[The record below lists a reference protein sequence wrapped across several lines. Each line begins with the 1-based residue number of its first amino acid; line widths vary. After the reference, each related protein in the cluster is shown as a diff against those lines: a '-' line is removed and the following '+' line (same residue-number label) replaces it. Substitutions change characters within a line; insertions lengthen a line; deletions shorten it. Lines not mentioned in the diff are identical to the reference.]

1 MSFGSLKSRIEA
13 LVMASD
19 SPMSVS
25 QITNLIRAEEAR
37 GGISKSAVR
46 EALVYL
52 TEDYR
57 YRGIELQEVA
67 SGFQFRVRREFS
79 DTVGKI
85 FEDRKNRYSRAFLE
99 TLAIIAYRQPVTR
112 GEIEHIRGVAVS
124 SNIMRQLLD
133 REWVKQVGHRDVPGR
148 PGLYA
153 TTSDFLDY
161 FGLKSL
167 EDMPSLEQVSEGVS
181 DPSDLFSQTLSEPQ
195 VGPDD
200 VEHSQENLDSL

>member
-1 MSFGSLKSRIEA
+1 MSLGSLKSQIEA

-19 SPMSVS
+19 SPLSES
-25 QITNLIRAEEAR
+25 QITNLVRSSELR
-37 GGISKSAVR
+37 TGISRNMVR
-46 EALVYL
+46 EALNDL
-52 TEDYR
+52 IDDYR

-67 SGFQFRVRREFS
+67 NGFQFRVRSEFS

-85 FEDRKNRYSRAFLE
+85 FEHRKNRYSRAFLE

-124 SNIMRQLLD
+124 SNIMRQLLE

-153 TTSDFLDY
+153 TTDNILDY

-167 EDMPSLEQVSEGVS
+167 EEMPSLEEVSELVS
-181 DPSDLFSQTLSEPQ
+181 DPSDLFSQTSFSEHQIRQ
-195 VGPDD
+195 VGPESDGL
-200 VEHSQENLDSL
+200 NLE